1 MRTLQRHV
9 RGTAFTVAVLAAFG
23 ATAHAT
29 PSTSGPAVSLDRTVV
44 ADGDRVVLTIDG
56 FDTLH
61 VTISVCGNEARRG
74 SADCNMFASEGLKL
88 DTDGTSTVVQIPI
101 AMPPAPC
108 PCVVRVSSRTN
119 DEIAIAPI
127 TLTGHPVEPLAAA
140 EGLDDP
146 LVVSISAQAASSGVW
161 ASARTSLGGA
171 ATYDVV
177 VTVRN
182 RSTVLLSNVAVA
194 GSAVRDHDQL
204 ATLELDDPGSIA
216 PGQTWQQVV
225 SAELP
230 APSIGAI
237 EWKVTVSGA
246 GPTVTAIETT
256 RQRPV
261 LLIALAMLLV
271 VDVSVLTIRRRVRR
285 RAAHADAHDDAL
297 DDVHDDSP
305 DDSPEVSP

>member
-1 MRTLQRHV
+1 MISRGRSGRGAVAAALLLATL
-9 RGTAFTVAVLAAFG
+9 AN
-23 ATAHAT
+23 TAHAT
-29 PSTSGPAVSLDRTVV
+29 PSTSGPAVALDRTVV
-44 ADGDRVVLTIDG
+44 ADGEQVVLTIDG

-74 SADCNMFASEGLKL
+74 SADCNMSASEGLKL
-88 DTDGTSTVVQIPI
+88 DTDGTSTVVQIPV
-101 AMPPAPC
+101 AAPPAPC

-127 TLTGHPVEPLAAA
+127 TLTGHPIERVVGA

-146 LVVSISAQAASSGVW
+146 LVVSISAHAASAGVL

-182 RSTVLLSNVAVA
+182 RSTVPLSNVAVA
-194 GSAVRDHDQL
+194 GSAARADDQL
-204 ATLELDDPGSIA
+204 TVLELDDPGAIA

-225 SAELP
+225 SADVP
-230 APSIGAI
+230 APSIGSI

-261 LLIALAMLLV
+261 LLITLAMLLV
-271 VDVSVLTIRRRVRR
+271 IDVSVLAIRGTVRR
-285 RAAHADAHDDAL
+285 RAARVASVDEGSGPTDDR
-297 DDVHDDSP
+297 
-305 DDSPEVSP
+305 E